1 MTTVSP
7 TPPGQLGVAARPS
20 DLLDYLGK
28 LDAWVTQRRSEL
40 NSLDE
45 QIVATQRQAE
55 LTADVSLAL
64 ALWQAV
70 KSRQDLILRTWDSG
84 RVGHGELE
92 GLSGLIWG
100 RLDTAGSSLQRLQSM
115 AVSLPEAGRLC
126 DALVAQLRTR
136 LNTDPHAEQQ
146 LLRLRDLRAQLE
158 RIRDQIALEP
168 PSLAPAATARLDSMR
183 ARADELSAKRQRG
196 GDIGGLLGPLE
207 IDAARHERDLIVG
220 SAQRREGRDLVTRAR
235 EQLAGLTVREQAVR
249 QLADQ
254 ASLRI
259 WPAPQQGVPA
269 LAGLGSMPNTK
280 AALTEYLSA
289 LEGYAHQ
296 LEASQRVY
304 SAALDEAQRAKDLLS
319 ALTAKAAALGQA
331 TDPTLVD
338 LAELTSRQFTPDV
351 PVVLSVVNHLV
362 GAYSARLDFLKT
374 TRPASVGGTP

>member
-28 LDAWVTQRRSEL
+28 LDAWITQRRSEL

-45 QIVATQRQAE
+45 QIVASHRQAE

-84 RVGHGELE
+84 RVGHSELE
-92 GLSGLIWG
+92 SLSGLIWG
-100 RLDTAGSSLQRLQSM
+100 RLDTAGSSLERLQSM
-115 AVSLPEAGRLC
+115 AMSLPEAGRLC

-136 LNTDPHAEQQ
+136 LNTDPNAEQQ

-168 PSLAPAATARLDSMR
+168 PSLAPAATAKLESMR
-183 ARADELSAKRQRG
+183 ARADELIAKRQRG

-220 SAQRREGRDLVTRAR
+220 AALRREGRDLVTRAR
-235 EQLAGLTVREQAVR
+235 EQLAGLTAREQAVR

-254 ASLRI
+254 ASLGV
-259 WPAPQQGVPA
+259 WPAPQQGVPS
-269 LAGLGSMPNTK
+269 LSGLGPMPNTK
-280 AALTEYLSA
+280 AALTEYLA
-289 LEGYAHQ
+289 RIDGYAQQ
-296 LEASQRVY
+296 LEASQRAY
-304 SAALDEAQRAKDLLS
+304 QSALDEVQRAKDLLS
-319 ALTAKAAALGQA
+319 ALTAKASALGQA
-331 TDPTLVD
+331 TDATLVS
-338 LAELTSRQFTPDV
+338 LAELTSQQFTAAA

-374 TRPASVGGTP
+374 TAPPDAGGPQ